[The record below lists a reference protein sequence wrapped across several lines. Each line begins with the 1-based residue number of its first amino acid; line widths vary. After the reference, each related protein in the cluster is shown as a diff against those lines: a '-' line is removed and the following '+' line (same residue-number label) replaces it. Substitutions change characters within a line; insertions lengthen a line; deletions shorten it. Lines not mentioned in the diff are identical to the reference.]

1 MPTAAACALSV
12 YEADSQDAV
21 EQEFERV
28 GFPWDEIHEVHVDLD
43 DTALNAATAQAG
55 GQ

>member
-1 MPTAAACALSV
+1 
-12 YEADSQDAV
+12 V

-43 DTALNAATAQAG
+43 AAALQAAVAQGSA
-55 GQ
+55 Q